1 MNDYKFQR
9 QLLSVNALIPALL
22 MAWDWRQGRL
32 GANPVEFVTRATG
45 VMTLVFLA
53 LTLLVT
59 PLRKLAGWNWL
70 LKHRRMLGLYAFW
83 YGLAHLL
90 TYVGFDRG
98 LKIGTIPGDVWQRP
112 FIAFGMLGFLLLMPL
127 AVTSTNAMIKR
138 LGGKKWTRL
147 HRLTYFV
154 PVAGVIHY
162 WMVVKSDIRWP
173 LFFSILFGV
182 LLGSRLL
189 WLKSKNMAAPVRQ
202 PERTVQGSTER
213 RGDPEAAITGPE
225 KPPLGRRLKE

>member
-1 MNDYKFQR
+1 MNDFKFQR
-9 QLLSVNALIPALL
+9 QIISVNALIPALL

-59 PLRKLAGWNWL
+59 PLRKLAGWNWM
-70 LKHRRMLGLYAFW
+70 LKHRRLLGLYAFW

-98 LKIGTIPGDVWQRP
+98 LKIGSIPEDIWKRP
-112 FIAFGMLGFLLLMPL
+112 FIAVGMLGFVFMLPL

-138 LGGKKWTRL
+138 LGGKNWTRL
-147 HRLTYFV
+147 HRLTYLI

-162 WMVVKSDIRWP
+162 WMIVKSDIRWP
-173 LFFSILFGV
+173 LFFGILFAI
-182 LLGSRLL
+182 LLGSRVL
-189 WLKSKNMAAPVRQ
+189 
-202 PERTVQGSTER
+202 
-213 RGDPEAAITGPE
+213 
-225 KPPLGRRLKE
+225 RLKGKSRGASARLPQAAGAGLNAGNG